1 MKPKSNFVIF
11 GFMFLVQAIL
21 VHNLAGGLI
30 DVIDKVFSEEL
41 FKYNVL
47 HFVYFKRIYT
57 QAIAPHMAVWAF
69 EIYFLYCGI
78 PYLFG
83 GLRRKSRYQQTDT
96 YGSHGTSRWQN
107 KSELKENYYK
117 KEAGLIVGDINKD
130 FFKLNN
136 KYAVHPFISELNN
149 QYLVIGPPGSNKTT
163 GYVLP
168 NIYHVADTTGYS
180 LIMTDAKSE
189 LYCLTS
195 KYLEDKGYKIYVI
208 DLLTLLK
215 GNRINPMDFI
225 FNDMDLYKLA
235 AAFYSGSS
243 VSGYR
248 PGNTD
253 PMWEEAE
260 TSLLAAL
267 IGFVKQKYPHNAQN
281 FTSVAKLLREI
292 PDDPYQAK
300 NFFKINGIKGA
311 ANDFYNIFLKA
322 QDKTR
327 SGILI
332 GLATKLRLFAIEG
345 VQRIT
350 SSSDFDFAE
359 FGKTKSALYIMVPD
373 GEKSFAPIATI
384 MWSCLFESLW
394 QSALKTGNKLE
405 QPVVCLM
412 DELANIG
419 RIYSLQEKL
428 GTMRS
433 RRIYPVMIWQSLA
446 QMKDRYPGNA
456 WEDMASMCDTQICL
470 GANDLTTRDYFSK
483 LLGETTIEVQNT
495 SKTHKPGEIFNFG
508 NQTESKSYMGRA
520 LLKPDEVG
528 RFPNE
533 ELIMIQRGRYPARM
547 KKIQYRY
554 WEYSLCEQRTI
565 NSLPDLPSLV
575 CEQLPG
581 IDEKYEIN
589 ERDERVQ
596 LEYDKDIVAEKE
608 IAVSKDMENTIEQTG
623 TKTRLRKSA
632 GIEKLRSLQDWV
644 DRMDDRDSDR

>member
-1 MKPKSNFVIF
+1 MKPKSHFIIF
-11 GFMFLVQAIL
+11 GLMFLLQAVL

-30 DVIDKVFSEEL
+30 DVVDQVFTTEQ

-47 HFVYFKRIYT
+47 HFVYFKEIYT

-69 EIYFLYCGI
+69 EIYFLYSGL

-83 GLRRKSRYQQTDT
+83 GLRRKGKYQQTDN

-107 KSELKENYYK
+107 NSELKENYYRNDI
-117 KEAGLIVGDINKD
+117 GLIVGDIKKEVY
-130 FFKLNN
+130 KLDK
-136 KYAVHPFISELNN
+136 KYAVHPFKSELNN

-168 NIYHVADTTGYS
+168 NIFHVADTTGYS

-215 GNRINPMDFI
+215 GNRINPLDFI

-243 VSGYR
+243 VSGHR

-267 IGFVKQKYPHNAQN
+267 IGFVKQKYPPNAQN
-281 FTSVAKLLREI
+281 FTSVAKLLHEI
-292 PDDPYQAK
+292 PDDSFQAQI
-300 NFFKINGIKGA
+300 FFKSNDIKGA

-359 FGKTKSALYIMVPD
+359 FGRTKSALYIMVPD

-394 QSALKTGNKLE
+394 QTALKTGNKLE

-495 SKTHKPGEIFNFG
+495 SKIHKPGEIFSFG
-508 NQTESKSYMGRA
+508 NQTESKLYMGRA

-533 ELIMIQRGRYPARM
+533 ELIMIQRGRFPVRM
-547 KKIQYRY
+547 NKIQYRY
-554 WEYSLCEQRTI
+554 WQYSLCEQRTI
-565 NSLPDLPSLV
+565 ESLPDLPSLV
-575 CEQLPG
+575 NEQLPDL
-581 IDEKYEIN
+581 DEKYEIN

-596 LEYDKDIVAEKE
+596 LEYDKDIDAEKE
-608 IAVSKDMENTIEQTG
+608 IAVTKDVETTIEQ
-623 TKTRLRKSA
+623 KEPRSRLRKHKS
-632 GIEKLRSLQDWV
+632 IEELRGLQDWV
-644 DRMDDRDSDR
+644 NRMEDRDSDR